1 MSSTATRV
9 LRAATIA
16 IILVI
21 ALAACRAA
29 AVDAPPTGTLP
40 TDTPSAEA
48 PSAEAPRPAAVKT
61 TPGAPSPS
69 AKSATRRPAAK
80 PRTTGPDPCAD
91 LHRSISSGPVQMGPH
106 TTDELYLVRVE
117 RHACADQVIFRVN
130 GTAGFGAHAEYV
142 PQARAARSGQPVDL
156 RGGAALQI
164 VVFAPDFAHPGSGHQ
179 PGRKP
184 WRVGQE
190 VARVPGGWP
199 ALHEVAYAGANDGS
213 ETVFVIGVRRTLPF
227 TLTWRGGDGYSE
239 VILEIAHR
247 KPDRTSNC
255 TC

>member
-1 MSSTATRV
+1 MSNTAARV
-9 LRAATIA
+9 LRVTTVA
-16 IILVI
+16 ITLTA
-21 ALAACRAA
+21 ALAACRATA
-29 AVDAPPTGTLP
+29 ADAPPA
-40 TDTPSAEA
+40 DTPSAEA
-48 PSAEAPRPAAVKT
+48 PQPAAVET

-69 AKSATRRPAAK
+69 AKPTTRRPAAK

-91 LHRSISSGPVQMGPH
+91 LHRSTSFGPAQMGPH

-117 RHACADQVIFRVN
+117 RHACADHVIFRVN

-142 PQARAARSGQPVDL
+142 PQARAARSGEPVEV
-156 RGGAALQI
+156 RGGAVLEI
-164 VVFAPDFAHPGSGHQ
+164 VVFAPDFAHAGSGHQ
-179 PGRKP
+179 PGREP

-199 ALHEVAYAGANDGS
+199 ALREVAYAGANDGS
-213 ETVFVIGVRRTLPF
+213 ETVFAIGVQERLPF

-239 VILEIAHR
+239 VSLDIAHR
-247 KPDRTSNC
+247 KPDRTYNC